1 VGEGKGFHTKT
12 LRHEGTKKRKTHGAK
27 EFVSRGVDAGP
38 RIVESLKSM
47 ISEPPT
53 KNYELAQLEAL
64 DPVRCPCGWSRRA
77 FASPENTLATVHLV
91 EILEDARTHYHK
103 TLTETYVILEGEGWM
118 ELDGE
123 RIPVKPLSTIKINP
137 GCRHRAIGK
146 LKVLNFVIP
155 AFDPEDEW
163 FD

>member
-1 VGEGKGFHTKT
+1 MSDLSDRSDKSDKSD
-12 LRHEGTKKRKTHGAK
+12 GAGLIN
-27 EFVSRGVDAGP
+27 RGVDAAL
-38 RIVESLKSM
+38 SLRETPGRM

-53 KNYELAQLEAL
+53 QNYELAQLESL

-77 FASPENTLATVHLV
+77 FASPENTLSTVHLV

-103 TLTETYVILEGEGWM
+103 KLTETYVILEGEGWL

-123 RIPVKPLSTIKINP
+123 RIPVKPLTTIRIQP

>member
-1 VGEGKGFHTKT
+1 MTRV
-12 LRHEGTKKRKTHGAK
+12 
-27 EFVSRGVDAGP
+27 VDAGS
-38 RIVESLKSM
+38 ILSESVRSM
-47 ISEPPT
+47 ISEPTT
-53 KNYELAQLEAL
+53 KNYELAQLETL

-77 FASPENTLATVHLV
+77 FASPDNTLSTIHLV
-91 EILEDARTHYHK
+91 EITEDARTHYHK

-123 RIPVKPLSTIKINP
+123 RIPVKPLTTIKISP
-137 GCRHRAIGK
+137 GCRHRAIGQ

>member
-1 VGEGKGFHTKT
+1 MFIDSF
-12 LRHEGTKKRKTHGAK
+12 RR
-27 EFVSRGVDAGP
+27 
-38 RIVESLKSM
+38 M

-77 FASPENTLATVHLV
+77 FASPDNTLATIHLV
-91 EILEDARTHYHK
+91 E
-103 TLTETYVILEGEGWM
+103 ILEGEGWM

-123 RIPVKPLSTIKINP
+123 RIPVKPLTTIKISP

>member
-1 VGEGKGFHTKT
+1 M
-12 LRHEGTKKRKTHGAK
+12 L
-27 EFVSRGVDAGP
+27 S
-38 RIVESLKSM
+38 ESLRRM
-47 ISEPPT
+47 ISELST
-53 KNYELAQLEAL
+53 KNYELAQLETL

-77 FASPENTLATVHLV
+77 FASPDNTLSTIHLV
-91 EILEDARTHYHK
+91 EIKEDARTHYHK
-103 TLTETYVILEGEGWM
+103 ALTETYVILEGEGWM

-123 RIPVKPLSTIKINP
+123 RIPVKPLTTIKIRP
-137 GCRHRAIGK
+137 GCRHRAIGQ